1 MYFYLKR
8 IKNMETL
15 KYCKV
20 REVKSPNRAH
30 PEDAGIDFY
39 VPTTIDVDTFNEK
52 CKLTGDA
59 PEYKLDDNGNVIE
72 ITIHPGESVLL
83 PSGIKVNVP
92 SGYMLQF
99 TNKSGVASKKHL
111 IVGANTV
118 DVGYS
123 GECHINLHNV
133 SNVNQTICAGDK
145 IVQGILIPVAFNMPE
160 EMKDE
165 HELYG
170 DVKSDRGSG
179 GFGSSGTK

>member
-1 MYFYLKR
+1 
-8 IKNMETL
+8 METL

-52 CKLTGDA
+52 CKVTEDS
-59 PEYKLDDNGNVIE
+59 PEYKLDDNGNITE

-83 PSGIKVNVP
+83 PSGIKVKVP

-111 IVGANTV
+111 IVGANVV
-118 DVGYS
+118 DCGYE

-133 SNVNQTICAGDK
+133 STYNQIIYAGDK
-145 IVQGILIPVAFNMPE
+145 IVQGILIPVALNMPE

-165 HELYG
+165 RELYG
-170 DVKSDRGSG
+170 ETESARGSG
-179 GFGSSGTK
+179 GFGSSGNS